1 MCFFPLKEDAK
12 NTERNSLEFCPKNPH
27 EILYFFSPFR
37 LQHKIKA
44 TAKNQFPCTVLYCSI
59 SLALKGFC
67 LLLGFP
73 SWARELW

>member
-1 MCFFPLKEDAK
+1 MLRQILWNFVQKTHMKFF
-12 NTERNSLEFCPKNPH
+12 T
-27 EILYFFSPFR
+27 FFSPFR

-59 SLALKGFC
+59 SLDLKGFC